1 MGCGG
6 LYVLVLLGLLV
17 VATERNKAAGA
28 GCWVKGNNTTIHPQQ
43 CPAEYQG
50 ANANFCC
57 RLCYGPNCCVP
68 GRPPK
73 DTCLPKAWMYRAVR
87 DRRRAPDVKIK
98 DTQREEVDLL
108 LLAFIIVAVF
118 LIATVCFYP
127 DCIRC
132 LKFCWNPSDREEQAQ
147 PRVNIPSSRV
157 LFHNPPRSNDLS
169 DFLPRPYTIPRGDPP
184 PYSLVD
190 PQRPRDLPPPYPG
203 QSAEDPQEIRS
214 LPLPYSEGPVVAFHH
229 SRSQAQDDT
238 VEEVA
243 ATGTAQEEVDWPGVA
258 ATGTA
263 QEEVDWPGVA
273 ATGTARKEVDWA
285 EAAASDGAPDADLLE
300 AAVSG
305 GAPKLPE

>member
-1 MGCGG
+1 
-6 LYVLVLLGLLV
+6 
-17 VATERNKAAGA
+17 
-28 GCWVKGNNTTIHPQQ
+28 
-43 CPAEYQG
+43 
-50 ANANFCC
+50 
-57 RLCYGPNCCVP
+57 
-68 GRPPK
+68 
-73 DTCLPKAWMYRAVR
+73 MYRAVR

-238 VEEVA
+238 VVLFPVLVAPPEAAATGSIPEEASATGGAREEVDWPGAAATGTVQEEVDWPEVAATGSTQEEVA